1 MSSAFRVL
9 AIVASAALLIP
20 LCGFAPN
27 VAKSYEAEIGAD
39 IIVTAAPAY
48 EPLAAL
54 RGAERFPKGAQL
66 LVVHEGKTEPLIKGL
81 AASADANVSFD
92 GKTVLFAGKQAA
104 SDPWQI
110 WELTLADRSVRKVI
124 ATATDAVRPLYLPGG
139 RMVWAQRVAVG
150 ISTAVRGGRSSAG
163 IHVPESYRRSG
174 SVAAH
179 LHTGQR
185 LPRRCAR
192 GRAHSL

>member
-1 MSSAFRVL
+1 VRSWRRCDEFRFQSAGDGRCVS
-9 AIVASAALLIP
+9 IALLIP
-20 LCGFAPN
+20 VCGFAPN
-27 VAKSYEAEIGAD
+27 TAQSSDAEIGAD

-66 LVVHEGKTEPLIKGL
+66 LLVHEGKAEPLVMGF

-92 GKTVLFAGKQAA
+92 GKMVLFAGKQAA

-124 ATATDAVRPLYLPGG
+124 ATATDAERPLYLPGG
-139 RMVWAQRVAVG
+139 RMVWAQRAPWG
-150 ISTAVRGGRSSAG
+150 FQLKSAEDG
-163 IHVPESYRRSG
+163 HPPANDVLESYSG
-174 SVAAH
+174 SRSVAAH

-185 LPRRCAR
+185 VSC
-192 GRAHSL
+192 